1 MKLRSQKF
9 CTLQH
14 LKAMLPFQ
22 LWTLLFFQA
31 SLVQCGRQSG
41 LSLKL
46 SLKYFSGSLFPALSQ
61 RISYAEP
68 GCWQPFLHRGSR
80 SSLRVCG
87 AQSHPIGG
95 SLLKARKKQHVLAG
109 APTIII
115 HQQLLGWLNVGTLPF
130 DARGA
135 DLWDGFRRPG
145 AGEICCIAVRSV
157 PEWRGVPCDPNS
169 DELEYLS

>member
-1 MKLRSQKF
+1 MEGSRDFHWS
-9 CTLQH
+9 
-14 LKAMLPFQ
+14 P
-22 LWTLLFFQA
+22 LFFP
-31 SLVQCGRQSG
+31 RTR
-41 LSLKL
+41 L

-115 HQQLLGWLNVGTLPF
+115 HQQLLGWLNVRTLPF

-145 AGEICCIAVRSV
+145 AGEICCSAIGSGMAWSTLRPQTVMNWST
-157 PEWRGVPCDPNS
+157 WAFFKKNSGVQQVQKEFGNGTLLYATCC
-169 DELEYLS
+169 